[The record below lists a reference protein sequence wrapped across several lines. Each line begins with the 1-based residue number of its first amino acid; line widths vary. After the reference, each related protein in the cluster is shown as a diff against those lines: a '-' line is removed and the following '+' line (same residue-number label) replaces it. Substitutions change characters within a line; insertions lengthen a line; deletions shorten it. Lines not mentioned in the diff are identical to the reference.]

1 MLREYLV
8 NNLNTTQTTFYNW
21 IKTRDTF
28 QRADILKQAD
38 KIGIKERTLSDILNR
53 FINLR
58 LIVKESHG
66 ERTVINPNNSRIG
79 HVE

>member
-38 KIGIKERTLSDILNR
+38 KIGIKERTLSDILKR
-53 FINLR
+53 FIELK
-58 LIVKESHG
+58 LIKKVSHG
-66 ERTVINPNNSRIG
+66 VYTKR
-79 HVE
+79 